1 MITMKEAET
10 LNKMYEI
17 LDVILMNQAKKNK

>member
-1 MITMKEAET
+1 MKEAET

-17 LDVILMNQAKKNK
+17 IDVILMEVAYEQARSD